1 MRCACATRLGPLSAA
16 FLLLFLLAP
25 SAVDAVRI
33 RDADPVSVPVRTED
47 GYYAT
52 VGVGFINIDQRGVGA
67 RVPMGVK
74 YASVRWRLIASV
86 HALDLAF
93 LEGDERDQRY
103 FRPFVNSTLCVDG
116 QTGFRVPSYRC
127 SGGTDLIGAASADL
141 AYVVANEVWIGPQPG
156 RLFAGLGY
164 RHRNPSTLYGTLGF
178 FFDQPGRTA
187 GGFKLM
193 VGEGFVAM
201 GLSWAFDL
209 RRLL

>member
-1 MRCACATRLGPLSAA
+1 MRAGPLGAVF
-16 FLLLFLLAP
+16 FLFVLLGA

-33 RDADPVSVPVRTED
+33 RDAEPVPVPVRTED

-52 VGVGFINIDQRGVGA
+52 VGVGFINIDRRGVGA
-67 RVPMGVK
+67 RMPLGVK
-74 YASVRWRLIASV
+74 YASARWRLIASV
-86 HALDLAF
+86 HAPDLAF
-93 LEGDERDQRY
+93 LEGDNRDPRY
-103 FRPFVNSTLCVDG
+103 FRPFANSTLCVDG
-116 QTGFRVPSYRC
+116 RTGFRVASYRC

-141 AYVVANEVWIGPQPG
+141 AYVVADEVWIGPQPG
-156 RLFAGLGY
+156 RFFAGLGY
-164 RHRNPSTLYGTLGF
+164 RHRNPSTLYGTLGL

-209 RRLL
+209 RRLF